1 MEINIVAFGI
11 AREILKSR
19 TLLVELEPSSAT
31 IAQLKQHLI
40 NRYPE
45 LSTLRS
51 LSFAVGEDY
60 QEDNYILNEGDE
72 VVVIPPVSGG

>member
-1 MEINIVAFGI
+1 MKINIVAFGI
-11 AREILKSR
+11 AGEIFKSR
-19 TLLVELEPSSAT
+19 KLIVELEPASAT

-45 LSTLRS
+45 LSSLRS

-60 QEDNYILNEGDE
+60 REDSYLLNDGDE

>member
-1 MEINIVAFGI
+1 MKINIVAFGI

-60 QEDNYILNEGDE
+60 QEDNYMLNEGDE

>member
-1 MEINIVAFGI
+1 MKINIVAFGI